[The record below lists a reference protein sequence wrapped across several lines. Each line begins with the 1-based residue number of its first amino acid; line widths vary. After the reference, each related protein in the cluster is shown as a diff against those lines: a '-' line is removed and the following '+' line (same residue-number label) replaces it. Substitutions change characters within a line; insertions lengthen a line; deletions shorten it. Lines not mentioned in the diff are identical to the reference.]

1 MGWVF
6 FATRQDFYLND
17 IGVSRQTFYN
27 HFRDKNDLIPYI
39 YLSRII
45 VNWRSVDSD
54 LDYCRKF
61 DFQWHQRYYGDKP
74 MPDGTEPET
83 AAKG

>member
-1 MGWVF
+1 M
-6 FATRQDFYLND
+6 
-17 IGVSRQTFYN
+17 
-27 HFRDKNDLIPYI
+27 IPYI

-61 DFQWHQRYYGDKP
+61 DLQWHQRYYGDKP
-74 MPDGTEPET
+74 MPDGTEPGP
-83 AAKG
+83 AAMG

>member
-1 MGWVF
+1 M
-6 FATRQDFYLND
+6 
-17 IGVSRQTFYN
+17 
-27 HFRDKNDLIPYI
+27 IPYI

-61 DFQWHQRYYGDKP
+61 DFQWHRRYYGDKP